1 MKSICL
7 IALDRYL
14 RQERVLSVVATTRQR
29 DHTPFNRKLST
40 LFNEGRA
47 NDDSWS

>member
-29 DHTPFNRKLST
+29 EHTLFNRKSST
-40 LFNEGRA
+40 FFNEGR
-47 NDDSWS
+47 S

>member
-29 DHTPFNRKLST
+29 EPHSF
-40 LFNEGRA
+40 
-47 NDDSWS
+47 